1 MPVRLQ
7 TLLRGASNLNG
18 FFQHVCSQ
26 SVEILVLEALPSF
39 PDLSPRGWFHF
50 EIFWKFAWF
59 CRLLTICLVC
69 EVWEETKERE
79 KERS

>member
-1 MPVRLQ
+1 MDF
-7 TLLRGASNLNG
+7 SNT
-18 FFQHVCSQ
+18 FSV
-26 SVEILVLEALPSF
+26 SVEIVVLEALPSF

-69 EVWEETKERE
+69 EVREETRERE
-79 KERS
+79 KT